1 MMKKMAFCA
10 AVLCLMG
17 GAACAQTVY
26 YNTDGGRYYHADPH
40 CDTIDE
46 RYWDAMAEIQME
58 DAVQAG
64 LRGACSRC
72 VHLPLTLEYAQEDR
86 LFYEE
91 CFESA
96 QLNMHNPERDDPEYV
111 YRNQARACDEMS
123 ENIRRIAARSNML
136 YGLASP
142 QDVPRD
148 EAIWT
153 GYAALEQLAH
163 VSREQMH
170 RYYADA
176 WLNISNPE
184 QRIWQVYLG
193 EATNLVEQNQT
204 PKQYTFYID
213 AGTGEVLRLD

>member
-1 MMKKMAFCA
+1 MIKKMAFCA

-46 RYWDAMAEIQME
+46 RYWDAMAEIQMK
-58 DAVQAG
+58 DAMQSG

-72 VHLPLTLEYAQEDR
+72 VHLPLMLEYAQEDR
-86 LFYEE
+86 LFYET

-96 QLNMHNPERDDPEYV
+96 RQNMNNPEQDDPEYV

-123 ENIRRIAARSNML
+123 ENIRRIEARHNML

-148 EAIWT
+148 QAIWT
-153 GYAALEQLAH
+153 GYAALEHIAH
-163 VSREQMH
+163 VSREQMK

-184 QRIWQVYLG
+184 QRIWMVYLQ
-193 EATNLVEQNQT
+193 EATNLIEQNRT

-213 AGTGEVLRLD
+213 AGTGEVLRFD